1 MEEGSGHGE
10 ETIDIKAYMFLHVLM
25 PENKF
30 SNVSWDTFLGGDFCI
45 IGLSFVKQY
54 KVLCV

>member
-1 MEEGSGHGE
+1 MEEGSGDGK
-10 ETIDIKAYMFLHVLM
+10 ETIDIKAYMFLRVLM

-30 SNVSWDTFLGGDFCI
+30 SDVRWDTFLGGDFCI
-45 IGLSFVKQY
+45 IGLSFVKQC